1 MFSSQNFLGLQ
12 PKSSNQNL
20 AFGTAIHAGLES
32 YYKGKGLNQGIKDFT
47 VSLYDSNLDDDV
59 LYDLEYL
66 GKGMLANYDRY
77 ASEDR
82 SEIIKVEYSF
92 SLPIQVTDENYLSH
106 RTSAEFDIDHNGT
119 LLFKDKPVH
128 YDGTIDLLIKNPDG
142 EYWIV
147 DHKTAKTI
155 YDDKFFLNT
164 NDQITAYIWAMR
176 KLGYPVKGFIYQEL
190 LKKIPEPIK
199 PLKRKYKGRK
209 YSVNI
214 QNPVILADYITTLL
228 NSGEDLELYKD
239 FLQYLRLNPNPFFKR
254 SHIERS
260 EAELLMFE
268 NLVFFEAID
277 MLSPSTVMYPS
288 PDYFGCDFCSFQ
300 DPCLAMNKNEDWE
313 YILDNA
319 FEPRK

>member
-1 MFSSQNFLGLQ
+1 MNLQ
-12 PKSSNQNL
+12 PKSNNQNL
-20 AFGTAIHAGLES
+20 VFGTAIHAGLEA
-32 YYKGKGLNQGIKDFT
+32 YYKGKGLEQAIKDFT
-47 VSLYDSNLDDDV
+47 VSLYSSNLSDEI
-59 LYDLEYL
+59 LYDLEHL
-66 GKGMLANYDRY
+66 GRGMLTNYERY

-82 SEIIKVEYSF
+82 SEVLKVEYSF
-92 SLPIQVTDENYLSH
+92 SLPIKVTDENYLRR
-106 RTSAEFDIDHNGT
+106 RTPAEFDMNDKDKT
-119 LLFKDKPVH
+119 LLFDGKPVH
-128 YDGTIDLLIKNPDG
+128 YDGTIDLLIKNSKG
-142 EYWIV
+142 EYWII

-155 YDDKFFLNT
+155 YEDKFFLNT

-176 KLGYPVKGFIYQEL
+176 KLGYPVRGFIYQEL

-214 QNPVILADYITTLL
+214 QNPVILDDYLTALL
-228 NSGEDLELYKD
+228 SAGEDLELYKD

-300 DPCLAMNKNEDWE
+300 DPCLAMNQNEDWQ
-313 YILDNA
+313 YMLDTA
-319 FEPRK
+319 FEPRE